1 MQGGKAVCS
10 KLFNNS
16 KPLRKK
22 SEGFAG
28 KVRRDKKSVVF
39 VENGSAMRAAGCLD
53 GNLRQAVRAL
63 LGGRCSGCLF
73 VLAERSGF
81 VHELDERKQH
91 DCHNKE
97 VDDRR
102 DKGTIL
108 DVHAEY
114 GQHKILEIGLC
125 NETDERRNNVI
136 GQGRDNV
143 LECRADDNTDSQV
156 NDVAAQ
162 GKFFEFINQ
171 FSHANTLLTK
181 IRNI

>member
-16 KPLRKK
+16 NPLRKK

-63 LGGRCSGCLF
+63 LGG
-73 VLAERSGF
+73 
-81 VHELDERKQH
+81 
-91 DCHNKE
+91 
-97 VDDRR
+97 
-102 DKGTIL
+102 
-108 DVHAEY
+108 
-114 GQHKILEIGLC
+114 LC
-125 NETDERRNNVI
+125 NETDKRRNNVI

-143 LECRADDNTDSQV
+143 WRILSIICVYVCKSEKTDARIGHPLEV
-156 NDVAAQ
+156 
-162 GKFFEFINQ
+162 
-171 FSHANTLLTK
+171 
-181 IRNI
+181 IRTTRNRQK

>member
-39 VENGSAMRAAGCLD
+39 VENGSAMRAAGCLN

-63 LGGRCSGCLF
+63 LGG
-73 VLAERSGF
+73 
-81 VHELDERKQH
+81 
-91 DCHNKE
+91 
-97 VDDRR
+97 
-102 DKGTIL
+102 
-108 DVHAEY
+108 
-114 GQHKILEIGLC
+114 LC
-125 NETDERRNNVI
+125 NETDKQRNNVI

-143 LECRADDNTDSQV
+143 WRILSIICVYVCKKRKNGCPHRASV
-156 NDVAAQ
+156 R
-162 GKFFEFINQ
+162 
-171 FSHANTLLTK
+171 SH
-181 IRNI
+181 